1 MPLIM
6 MTTTINM
13 KASWMAMHTLIIW
26 ETGYMKTYPGSSMKK
41 YPSSS
46 MKKYPCNLRVKQL
59 IPAGFPGDYL
69 YTVWLGFCSV
79 RGQAKLAEV

>member
-1 MPLIM
+1 MLLTM

-26 ETGYMKTYPGSSMKK
+26 ETGYMKTYPGSYMKK

-46 MKKYPCNLRVKQL
+46 MKKYPSSSMK
-59 IPAGFPGDYL
+59 
-69 YTVWLGFCSV
+69 
-79 RGQAKLAEV
+79 K